1 MALVNVLNV
10 VFLSPACPINHI
22 GMLFEE
28 CVNCLGATEF
38 IEVFLHF
45 LELVVKRVDLFV
57 ADVDLLGKVFFLKL
71 ETLS

>member
-1 MALVNVLNV
+1 
-10 VFLSPACPINHI
+10 
-22 GMLFEE
+22 MLFEE
-28 CVNCLGATEF
+28 CVNCLGAAEF

-57 ADVDLLGKVFFLKL
+57 ADVDLLGKVLFLKL